1 MTIDEHIATTLA
13 SLAGGRVYPDFAPE
27 GTAAPYIVFQQVGG
41 QGLNYTEGSLPTSEN
56 CRIQVATWGVMRTDV
71 TTLAQQAE
79 ALLLAATAF
88 QATALGNRTNLFEP
102 GTDLRG
108 ARQDFSVWV
117 PRP

>member
-41 QGLNYTEGSLPTSEN
+41 QAFNHTEGTLPTAEN

-88 QATALGNRTNLFEP
+88 QATTLGNRTNLVDED
-102 GTDLRG
+102 TALRG

-117 PRP
+117 PRT